1 MSDPIGTEAPAA
13 STEAPAPSGPE
24 ITQEPTASE
33 GGGGNP
39 AWDTVRTKLDP
50 ISFSKIEEDLK
61 NWDKSAETRISSVN
75 QQLKAY
81 SDLGTPDQ
89 LKTYAEL
96 ARRIDTEPEVIHEA
110 LGNFLKDN
118 GRMPETKKELTD
130 AVEGVESENPPEENP
145 ELAAIKAG
153 QEKIENFLYQQAQ
166 AQQLEAADKELATEI
181 DTLKTAHAELDE
193 RDVQNI
199 LQRAAFIAQ
208 TTNKIPTLEE
218 VAVEYIE
225 KDRNRIL
232 STPRPGDSAPRLVP
246 TTGGTPPVN
255 KEQQFD
261 SGSASREDIQNLI
274 AGLVTRDRK

>member
-1 MSDPIGTEAPAA
+1 MSDPIGTEAPAEQPA
-13 STEAPAPSGPE
+13 SSGPE
-24 ITQEPTASE
+24 ITQEPIPSE

-50 ISFSKIEEDLK
+50 ISFSKIEPDLK
-61 NWDKSAETRISSVN
+61 DWDKSAETRISSVN

-110 LGNFLKDN
+110 LGKFLQAN
-118 GRMPETKKELTD
+118 GRMPETQKELTD
-130 AVEGVESENPPEENP
+130 AVDEVEGDPTEENP
-145 ELAAIKAG
+145 ELAAIRAG
-153 QEKIENFLYQQAQ
+153 QEKIENFLVQQAQ
-166 AQQLEAADKELATEI
+166 AQQLEAADRELATEI
-181 DTLKTAHAELDE
+181 DTLKTAHAELDD

-199 LQRAAFIAQ
+199 LQRAAFLAQ
-208 TTNKIPTLEE
+208 TTNKIPTLED

-232 STPRPGDSAPRLVP
+232 SIQRPGDSAPRLVP

-255 KEQQFD
+255 QQQQFD
-261 SGSASREDIQNLI
+261 AGAASREDVQALI